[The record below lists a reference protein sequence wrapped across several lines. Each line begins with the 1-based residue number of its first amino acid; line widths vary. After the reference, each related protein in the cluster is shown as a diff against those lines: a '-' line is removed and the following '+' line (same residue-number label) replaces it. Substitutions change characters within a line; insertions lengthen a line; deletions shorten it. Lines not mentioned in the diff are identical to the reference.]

1 MPKTL
6 KTLWRFI
13 RYPNSHYYFSECCC
27 YDFQIKES
35 LLLFKSGRR
44 WWSVGFYLP
53 NLIYWITLGV
63 PRRSALFVG
72 HATTSSRTPGC
83 ADHICNQSIDC
94 TASCVLAEN
103 MLLLLHSL
111 SWSILVLPMG
121 KNCCML
127 NTHIVATHQTFGI
140 KNLFI
145 YLLKEKISL
154 VPGSS

>member
-1 MPKTL
+1 MRAHTSCIFPKHDFWPFVDGVAAMISKL
-6 KTLWRFI
+6 KKA
-13 RYPNSHYYFSECCC
+13 CCC
-27 YDFQIKES
+27 LKWEEVV
-35 LLLFKSGRR
+35 
-44 WWSVGFYLP
+44 WWSVGFYLS
-53 NLIYWITLGV
+53 NLIFWITLGV

-72 HATTSSRTPGC
+72 HATTSRTPGC

-111 SWSILVLPMG
+111 CWSILVLPMG

-127 NTHIVATHQTFGI
+127 NTHRVTTLQTFGI

-154 VPGSS
+154 VPGSF

>member
-1 MPKTL
+1 MVSWVL
-6 KTLWRFI
+6 SSQF
-13 RYPNSHYYFSECCC
+13 
-27 YDFQIKES
+27 D
-35 LLLFKSGRR
+35 LLNHTWCAS
-44 WWSVGFYLP
+44 
-53 NLIYWITLGV
+53 
-63 PRRSALFVG
+63 RRSALFVG

-127 NTHIVATHQTFGI
+127 NTHICSNNSSNIWNKKSLHLSAER
-140 KNLFI
+140 KNMVGSRKVLDYTYNSSNNVSSDLSGENI
-145 YLLKEKISL
+145 LPLKLIIIREKFL
-154 VPGSS
+154 